1 MGLKKHNPLFLDS
14 TQPVGDK
21 VITNVELLEASL
33 AAGEALYIEVTD
45 SFGFVQKHALK
56 LISTKKSVRY
66 CAELWLSQNEEIKYR
81 FILVSAGAELC
92 SSVEKMSVTG
102 VVISEKWAPVAA
114 ATATAAAAPKA
125 KKTEPK
131 KSKSSEIKKTASV
144 KSQGSLVAAQ
154 DYQQMKFLLGELE

>member
-1 MGLKKHNPLFLDS
+1 MKKHNPLFLDS

-114 ATATAAAAPKA
+114 ATAAAAPKA

>member
-1 MGLKKHNPLFLDS
+1 MKKHNPLFLDS

-114 ATATAAAAPKA
+114 ATAPKA

>member
-1 MGLKKHNPLFLDS
+1 MKKHNPLFLDS

-114 ATATAAAAPKA
+114 ATAPKA

-131 KSKSSEIKKTASV
+131 KSKSTEIKKTASV